1 MTHATFYLMDDK
13 QPLFKFAC
21 DLASQYYRQG
31 QRVYIHTEDKA
42 AAEQIDNL
50 LWQREPDGFV
60 PHNLLGEG
68 PRQGAPV
75 EIGWGYLRHSGHRSI
90 LINLANN
97 AANFAVTFAQVVDF
111 VPCDENL
118 KQLARERYKQYRHA
132 GIQLQTL
139 AATQTSDS

>member
-1 MTHATFYLMDDK
+1 MAHATFYLMDEQ
-13 QPLFKFAC
+13 QPLLKFAC
-21 DLASQYYRQG
+21 DLAGNFHQQG
-31 QRVYIHTEDKA
+31 QRVYIHTEQKSD
-42 AAEQIDNL
+42 AEQIDNL
-50 LWQREPDGFV
+50 LWQRDPDAFV

-68 PRQGAPV
+68 PRGGSPI

-139 AATQTSDS
+139 AATQTS

>member
-1 MTHATFYLMDDK
+1 MTHATFYLLDEAEAEF
-13 QPLFKFAC
+13 QLAC
-21 DLASQYYRQG
+21 DLASQYHQQG
-31 QRVYIHTEDKA
+31 QRVYIHTEQKA
-42 AAEQIDNL
+42 DAERIDNL
-50 LWQREPDGFV
+50 LWQRDPDAFV

-68 PRQGAPV
+68 PRAGSPV
-75 EIGWGYLRHSGHRSI
+75 EIGWQYLRHSGHRSV

-97 AANFAVTFAQVVDF
+97 AANFAVTFAQVIDF

-139 AATQTSDS
+139 TATETS